1 MHFNQLLLVTI
12 ARAIGLDKGDDMKN
26 RHFTEPAIFLLCNA
40 LESLLKN
47 KTGINRAE
55 MHEKM
60 LNNYIEFFNSVEE
73 EDCKLYISRM
83 KEAGISFQDQFKVM
97 AVDAYRLY
105 YAMVRNKVCGIE
117 GGVITIEDEKIF
129 LGEESSNLPLENGF
143 DEDEEDLPELD
154 DVYYRD

>member
-1 MHFNQLLLVTI
+1 ME
-12 ARAIGLDKGDDMKN
+12 N
-26 RHFTEPAIFLLCNA
+26 RHFTEPAIFLLCSA
-40 LESLLKN
+40 LQNLLKN

-60 LNNYIEFFNSVEE
+60 LNNYLEFFNSVEE
-73 EDCKLYISRM
+73 EDCNLYISRM

-105 YAMVRNKVCGIE
+105 YAMVRHKVCGIE

-129 LGEESSNLPLENGF
+129 LGEESGKFSFENGF
-143 DEDEEDLPELD
+143 EEDEEELPELD
-154 DVYYRD
+154 DSYYRD